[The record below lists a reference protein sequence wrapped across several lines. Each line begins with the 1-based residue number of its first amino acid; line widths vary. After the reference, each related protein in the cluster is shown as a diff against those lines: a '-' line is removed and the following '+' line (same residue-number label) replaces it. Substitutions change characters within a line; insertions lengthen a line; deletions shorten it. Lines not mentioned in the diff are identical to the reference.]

1 MLTDETEKKIPC
13 FLLSIAPTIFKAGSS
28 VHLLTRQDVFK
39 GSNESMIGGYHNIDL
54 YF

>member
-13 FLLSIAPTIFKAGSS
+13 FLLTIAPTIFKAGSS
-28 VHLLTRQDVFK
+28 VHLLTREEILR
-39 GSNESMIGGYHNIDL
+39 SANESMIRRYHNIDL